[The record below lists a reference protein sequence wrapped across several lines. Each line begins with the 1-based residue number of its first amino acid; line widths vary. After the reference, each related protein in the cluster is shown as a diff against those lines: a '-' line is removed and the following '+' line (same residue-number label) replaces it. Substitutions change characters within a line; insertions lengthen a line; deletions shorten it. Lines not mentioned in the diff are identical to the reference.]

1 VGRTSRTA
9 TILGSLATTIV
20 IAGVLAPPAAA
31 APVTRSFAPA
41 ASASITPGAQLLT
54 RLDPRTVSSCT
65 ADFVFT
71 SQSTAAAPLP
81 TTRGALYLGFS
92 AHCASPDDEG
102 TGCTSRTVALGT
114 MVGIRGPRGERTQGW
129 LAYNSWRTMQLRGER
144 DPALCRYNDFA
155 LVAIGPGD
163 AGKVNPSVPRLG
175 GPTGLDV
182 DGLVR
187 NEPVSSYQPNN
198 GGSGVKRG
206 RSLGD
211 DAGGRTHR
219 VVITPPGVAG
229 DSGSGFLDARGRAF
243 GVLSTEFLDR
253 RRSNGVTDLASALAY
268 ATRYGGLG
276 PIALVP
282 GTEPF
287 RR

>member
-1 VGRTSRTA
+1 VSIRSRAVTIMAAAAVGV
-9 TILGSLATTIV
+9 TT
-20 IAGVLAPPAAA
+20 AGVLASPASAAPITGSFAAA
-31 APVTRSFAPA
+31 GT
-41 ASASITPGAQLLT
+41 ASITPGVAMLA
-54 RLDPRTVSSCT
+54 RLDARTVSSCT

-71 SQSTAAAPLP
+71 A
-81 TTRGALYLGFS
+81 RGALHLGFS
-92 AHCASPDDEG
+92 AHCTGTGDSDDR
-102 TGCTSRTVALGT
+102 TGCTAPTLPLGT
-114 MVGIRGPRGERTQGW
+114 MVGIRGPRGERAQGR
-129 LAYNSWRTMQLRGER
+129 LVYNSWRAMQQRRET

-155 LVAIGPGD
+155 LVALDPAD

-187 NEPVSSYQPNN
+187 NEAVYSYQPNN

-211 DAGGRTHR
+211 DDDGRTHR
-219 VVITPPGVAG
+219 VVITPPGIPG

-253 RRSNGVTDLASALAY
+253 QHSNGVTDLALALAY
-268 ATRYGGLG
+268 AKRYSGLG
-276 PIALVP
+276 TVALVR